1 MVQGRI
7 AELIIV
13 REVTNEAA
21 LKERFL
27 GEDEIIEH
35 IVVSEFSRRRCIISF
50 HPGKRDIDGPMVYT
64 PSQARVVYPH
74 PGSVVST
81 RVIHLT
87 HTAPA
92 VVAVSR

>member
-7 AELIIV
+7 TELLFV

-35 IVVSEFSRRRCIISF
+35 IVVSEFSRRPCIISF
-50 HPGKRDIDGPMVYT
+50 CPGKCDINDSVVYT
-64 PSQARVVYPH
+64 PSQAGVVYPH
-74 PGSVVST
+74 TGSVVST
-81 RVIHLT
+81 RIVHLT
-87 HTAPA
+87 HTASA
-92 VVAVSR
+92 VVAVSC